1 MLEPSKP
8 PEWEFISFFVFFK
21 MLEPSKPPEVKDDVW
36 KMHHHTET
44 VPNKRK
50 NTLALEMN

>member
-1 MLEPSKP
+1 
-8 PEWEFISFFVFFK
+8 